1 MINFAVI
8 NLKNLLKNSIKVVF
22 IFAFVFGVMNINDII
37 SSNLK
42 RFNYLSV
49 LKNNISFEEK
59 KSTSKTFFESV
70 VVKELAIN
78 ELKINDKEEDIR
90 IEEQIV
96 ENIEIP
102 QENNEQIDDVEQAD
116 DIEEVNKE
124 TIEQKIESVPT
135 NVTTSVVQSN
145 NLAENYNTEYRT
157 IKIKNETKF
166 NLTQD
171 ILTPNIEFSDKKNII
186 IFHTHTCESY
196 TQTAKNSYTP
206 SGNYRTID
214 LNYSVAKVGT
224 VLAESLTSKGFN
236 VIHDMNYHDYPAY
249 NGSYDRSFNTVKNL
263 LAKNPTTQLVIDLHR
278 DAIGSMSNYAPCVKI
293 GDETVSQIMF
303 VIGTNGGGL
312 EHSNW
317 KTNLKLAIKIQ
328 EKGNELYPGL
338 FRPIILRNSRY
349 NQNLA
354 DGACIIEVGA
364 TGNTLEQTTGA
375 MKYLSE
381 VIYQVMK

>member
-22 IFAFVFGVMNINDII
+22 IFAFVFGIMNINDII

-59 KSTSKTFFESV
+59 KSTTKTFFESV

-102 QENNEQIDDVEQAD
+102 QENNEQTDDVEQAD

-293 GDETVSQIMF
+293 GDEIVSQIMF

-381 VIYQVMK
+381 VIYKVMK